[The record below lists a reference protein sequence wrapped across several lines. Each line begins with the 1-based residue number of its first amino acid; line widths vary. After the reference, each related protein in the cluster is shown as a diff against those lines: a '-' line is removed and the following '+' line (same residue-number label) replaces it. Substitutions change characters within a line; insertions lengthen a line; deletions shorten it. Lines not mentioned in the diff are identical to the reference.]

1 MRAPYCFFPPIVF
14 DSDMPGTL
22 ALAAAVLV
30 GVLTL
35 YFLSGVLFG
44 GGESKPV
51 EEEVRDDT
59 NFVER
64 MASQVRRA

>member
-1 MRAPYCFFPPIVF
+1 
-14 DSDMPGTL
+14 MPGTL

-44 GGESKPV
+44 GGELKPV
-51 EEEVRDDT
+51 EEEVRDDA